1 MLERSLKLVAISFA
15 AVSLVACSSM
25 SGGKK
30 DASASDKTESAEKA
44 LESSMCKGKVNAS
57 GLKKLTDFVSDPT
70 AFFCNANWRMTLAVE
85 RQYAAYGDSEKA
97 AKAKQAREKIEN
109 GTYGPAANKALQVS
123 LSPTDEEKSRYAK
136 AVMDDSSGKTRKAYE
151 EGRSEVKAA
160 AGEVAIGTASLALQI
175 NSAVQA
181 VKTAK
186 EKQGDTFAQIAA
198 IAQVAKTTADVIQTV
213 TLLNSFKDSVNQY
226 NLNNEFM
233 DRAIGAAEG
242 DKPSLEGA
250 TDLASL
256 ATF

>member
-1 MLERSLKLVAISFA
+1 MT
-15 AVSLVACSSM
+15 LVACASM
-25 SGGKK
+25 PG
-30 DASASDKTESAEKA
+30 DENEATAADKVDSAEKA
-44 LESSMCKGKVNAS
+44 LQSDMCHGKVNAN
-57 GLKKLTDFVSDPT
+57 GLKQLTDFVSDPT
-70 AFFCNANWRMTLAVE
+70 AFFCNANWRMARAVE

-109 GTYGPAANKALQVS
+109 GTYGPDANKALQVS

-160 AGEVAIGTASLALQI
+160 AAEVAVGTASLALQI
-175 NSAVQA
+175 NSTWQA
-181 VKTAK
+181 LKAAK
-186 EKQGDTFAQIAA
+186 EKAADDPWEQMRIALL
-198 IAQVAKTTADVIQTV
+198 IAKTTADVLQTV
-213 TLLNSFKDSVNQY
+213 NLLSTFKDSVNQY

-233 DRAIGAAEG
+233 DRAIGSAKG

-250 TDLASL
+250 TNLNSL